1 MSLNETHAG
10 PQLSAEGEALLRDV
24 LGRRAE
30 RTRWERV
37 ADAPTLPDVP
47 PPDRPASRW
56 PLVLGLLTIAGLA
69 LIAVAVAV
77 GTRGSATTPDPQ
89 PTTTAELTGL
99 DPLDIET
106 ATIAPSEPAA
116 VDVDEIG
123 AFPAEQPPPD
133 TTQRV
138 DAAPAPRGHIEL
150 QTYTSENRVASAVVV
165 RIRQQDGAPIATGTL
180 RFRARTGE
188 GAAVDATAVFEQADL
203 PASGSAI
210 ATVRLGEAIADDT
223 VLELILDTVIVAS
236 VDLSP
241 NV

>member
-30 RTRWERV
+30 RTRWERI

-77 GTRGSATTPDPQ
+77 STRGSATTPDPQ

-123 AFPAEQPPPD
+123 AFPAEQQPPD
-133 TTQRV
+133 PTQRV